1 MVSRTVCGG
10 EGYWPSRRLKEGGG
24 EGGRGRAVDCRARN
38 QPQVVGRLLTHRE
51 MRGDRGCGSV
61 GVQEMM
67 RQFLL
72 VALMSSKKSPAHCRS
87 FEEKEGVKRSFWREG
102 KALEARRVGFLG
114 RLRIHLDVGS
124 KVSSAEANS
133 P

>member
-1 MVSRTVCGG
+1 MWWGG
-10 EGYWPSRRLKEGGG
+10 VLAIQEAKGGG
-24 EGGRGRAVDCRARN
+24 WGGGQGQGSRLQGQKSAS
-38 QPQVVGRLLTHRE
+38 VVGRLLTHRE

-87 FEEKEGVKRSFWREG
+87 FEEKEGVK
-102 KALEARRVGFLG
+102 
-114 RLRIHLDVGS
+114 
-124 KVSSAEANS
+124 
-133 P
+133 